1 MQCKNV
7 PVFSSYYHITGDLRF
22 TEAKKWIA
30 KEEKIAVRL
39 QKFHRIKR
47 IIKEQKWDIQKSRA
61 RRNR

>member
-39 QKFHRIKR
+39 QKIHRIK
-47 IIKEQKWDIQKSRA
+47 
-61 RRNR
+61 

>member
-30 KEEKIAVRL
+30 KEDKIAVGL
-39 QKFHRIKR
+39 QKIRWIMR
-47 IIKEQKWDIQKSRA
+47 IITVQKRDMR
-61 RRNR
+61 